1 MRGKTLLLY
10 CLCCAIWGST
20 WLVIKIGLADFPPLR
35 FAGFRMGIACVLLTG
50 FAVGGATRLRSG
62 EVRAIA
68 VAGLLQIGVSYA
80 LVFAAEATID
90 SGMTAVLFASF
101 PIWISIFAHA
111 VLPDEPL
118 RPAAAIAAVVGMAG
132 VALLELPAVEGAV
145 AGGRFPAAAL
155 FPLGASIASAFANV
169 WMKKRLARVPP
180 RVNLWGQ
187 TLVGS
192 IFLFALS
199 AVLEGRARVHWTP
212 RAFGSLAYLSVL
224 GTVVAF
230 LALFWLIPRVPMAT
244 IGAIPLVD
252 TLIAVALG
260 AIVLG
265 ERVGWRFFAGGAMI
279 LTGAA
284 VATWGAGA
292 AATESE
298 AS

>member
-10 CLCCAIWGST
+10 SLCCAIWGST
-20 WLVIKIGLADFPPLR
+20 WLVIKIGLADFPPLL
-35 FAGFRMGIACVLLTG
+35 FAGFRMGVACVLLTG
-50 FAVGGATRLRSG
+50 FAVRGAAGLRSR
-62 EVRAIA
+62 EARAIA

-101 PIWISIFAHA
+101 PIWISLFAHV

-118 RPAAAIAAVVGMAG
+118 RPATAIAAVVGMAG
-132 VALLELPAVEGAV
+132 VALLELPAVESAV
-145 AGGRFPAAAL
+145 GGGRFPAAAL
-155 FPLGASIASAFANV
+155 FPLGASVASAFANV

-192 IFLFALS
+192 AFLFGLS
-199 AVLEGRARVHWTP
+199 LLLEGRARVHWTP
-212 RAFGSLAYLSVL
+212 RAAGTLAYLSVL

-244 IGAIPLVD
+244 IGAIPLID
-252 TLIAVALG
+252 TLIAMALG

-279 LTGAA
+279 L
-284 VATWGAGA
+284 AGA
-292 AATESE
+292 AAATWGTAG
-298 AS
+298 ASA